1 MLTYGLTNTAA
12 THLSPIWSHNCDVAC
27 VGGGAIDWVGVA
39 TPPLTSAVH
48 VWLFRSTHWAASH
61 LLSSIDISS
70 DGVGRIGTHKQVY
83 FLFDPDSSRPG
94 LTFTVRKSFVRGCSV
109 LTVVVDH
116 RANKL
121 ADLFGDSGVLSTI
134 D

>member
-1 MLTYGLTNTAA
+1 MIIHIVGLTRAQEAAEEGLTNTAA

-83 FLFDPDSSRPG
+83 FLF
-94 LTFTVRKSFVRGCSV
+94 
-109 LTVVVDH
+109 
-116 RANKL
+116 
-121 ADLFGDSGVLSTI
+121 GDKY
-134 D
+134 